1 MDFNVKMNEVS
12 KKKTAYKETVEQ
24 AIDCDITLPEY
35 FPDIVRVLKC
45 TLTACVTNVQKSGDR
60 VTAEGM
66 GHLSL
71 LYVSDGNCIR
81 CFEQDIPFTR
91 FCENK
96 AIENGECSVRAKTE
110 YVNCRVVSG
119 RRIDIH
125 GCLSVIFCCFVK
137 ECSKMVCG
145 CDGGAVET
153 RRRKINCCNMNDCCE
168 RGFSLNETYEIGAG
182 KPSIVQL
189 VRSEASAVIEDVKT
203 VSGKM
208 LIKGELNVKTLY
220 IAENIDDELQTIEH
234 AMPISQI
241 IEANGA
247 EEDTINLISMVVSSL
262 SVSAKTDTAG
272 ALRLLDVS
280 VDMRAF
286 TEIYQNVEI
295 ETVTDAYSTKYELNS
310 KCKPVEVRNMCDRFT
325 DTYLCRSSIDLSG
338 VDIERVIDMSAAA
351 ITFNSS
357 YSNGEL
363 MIHGTVTVNILTR
376 SKGGEISFI
385 ERQFDFE
392 YKRSVNASADNIE
405 CNPNIVMTG
414 SDYILSGDDKIDA
427 RVQIEISAAVF
438 EITTVTAVTDLELC
452 EDRQKAKSGA
462 ALTIYFAD
470 IGERVWDIAQ
480 KYNTT
485 AQAIMTENS
494 LSDETLTEK
503 CKLLIP
509 RA

>member
-1 MDFNVKMNEVS
+1 MDFNVKTNEVS
-12 KKKTAYKETVEQ
+12 KKKTAYKEAVEQ

-45 TLTACVTNVQKSGDR
+45 TLTACISNVQKSGDR

-71 LYVSDGNCIR
+71 LYVSDENCIR

-96 AIENGECSVRAKTE
+96 AIENSECSVRAKTE
-110 YVNCRVVSG
+110 YVNCRAVSG

-125 GCLSVIFCCFVK
+125 GCLSVNFCCYAK
-137 ECSKMVCG
+137 ECCKMVCG
-145 CDGGAVET
+145 CEGGGVET
-153 RRRKINCCNMNDCCE
+153 RRRKINSCNMNDCCE

-189 VRSEASAVIEDVKT
+189 VRSEAAAVIEDVKT

-208 LIKGELNVKTLY
+208 LIKGELTVKTLY
-220 IAENIDDELQTIEH
+220 IAENIDDELQIIEH
-234 AMPISQI
+234 TMPISQI

-247 EEDTINLISMVVSSL
+247 EDNTVNIINMIVSSL

-280 VDMRAF
+280 VELRALS
-286 TEIYQNVEI
+286 EIYQNVEI
-295 ETVTDAYSTKYELNS
+295 ETVTDAYSTKYEINS
-310 KCKPVEVRNMCDRFT
+310 KSKPVEIRNMCDRFT
-325 DTYLCRSSIDLSG
+325 DTYLCRSPLDLSG
-338 VDIERVIDMSAAA
+338 TDIEHVIDMSTAG

-357 YSNGEL
+357 YSGGEL
-363 MIHGTVTVNILTR
+363 KLNGTITVNILTR
-376 SKGGEISFI
+376 SKSGEINFT

-392 YKRSVNASADNIE
+392 YKRSVNASSDSIE
-405 CNPNIVMTG
+405 CNPNITITG

-427 RVQIEISAAVF
+427 RVQIDISAAVF
-438 EITTVTAVTDLELC
+438 EITTVTAVTDIEIC
-452 EDRQKAKSGA
+452 EDRQKTAAGA
-462 ALTIYFAD
+462 ALTIYFAES
-470 IGERVWDIAQ
+470 GERVWDIAQ
-480 KYNTT
+480 RYNTT
-485 AQAIMTENS
+485 VNAIMAENA
-494 LSDETLTEK
+494 LGDEILPEK

>member
-1 MDFNVKMNEVS
+1 MDFNVKTNEVS
-12 KKKTAYKETVEQ
+12 KKKTAYKESVEQ

-45 TLTACVTNVQKSGDR
+45 TLTACVSNVQKSGDR

-71 LYVSDGNCIR
+71 LYVSDGSCIR

-96 AIENGECSVRAKTE
+96 AVENAECSVRAKTE
-110 YVNCRVVSG
+110 YVNCRVVSN

-125 GCLSVIFCCFVK
+125 GCLSVTFCCYVK
-137 ECSKMVCG
+137 DCCKMVCG

-153 RRRKINCCNMNDCCE
+153 KRRKINTCNMNDCCE

-182 KPSIVQL
+182 KPSIIQL

-208 LIKGELNVKTLY
+208 LIKGELSVKTLY
-220 IAENIDDELQTIEH
+220 ISESSDDELQTIEH
-234 AMPISQI
+234 IMPISQI
-241 IEANGA
+241 IEAAGA
-247 EEDTINLISMVVSSL
+247 EEDTVNLINLVVSSL

-280 VDMRAF
+280 VEMRAF
-286 TEIYQNVEI
+286 AEIYQNVEI
-295 ETVTDAYSTKYELNS
+295 ETVTDAYSTKYEMNS
-310 KCKPVEVRNMCDRFT
+310 KCKPVEIRNMCDRFT
-325 DTYLCRSSIDLSG
+325 DTYLCRSSLDLSG
-338 VDIERVIDMSAAA
+338 SDIERVIDMSAAG
-351 ITFNSS
+351 ITFSSS
-357 YSNGEL
+357 YSKGEL
-363 MIHGTVTVNILTR
+363 LVNGTVTVNLLIR
-376 SKGGEISFI
+376 SKGGDISFT
-385 ERQFDFE
+385 ERQFDFD
-392 YKRSVNASADNIE
+392 YKRSVTVTSQNIE
-405 CNPNIVMTG
+405 CNPNIVITG

-427 RVQIEISAAVF
+427 RVQIDISAAVF
-438 EITTVTAVTDLELC
+438 EITTVTAVTDIEIC
-452 EDRQKAKSGA
+452 EDKQKTKSGA

-470 IGERVWDIAQ
+470 SGERIWDIAER
-480 KYNTT
+480 YNTT
-485 AQAIMTENS
+485 VSAVMTENA
-494 LSDETLTEK
+494 LSDEVVSEK